1 MLKLS
6 GRKQLLLNTILG
18 RLLQKVSSFLGEV
31 FQLLHLYFGTLFM
44 DADHLKKKL
53 LTKQMFRCVMLF
65 AVALTQQ
72 ICTMLYFKV
81 RRSLKCDVNI
91 FSFSLTHKTGEIK
104 TNEDIF
110 YLDLQWIVVF
120 FCFVFAFYFSRDPK
134 SVVYFLFD
142 GKNVKLYCQV

>member
-1 MLKLS
+1 
-6 GRKQLLLNTILG
+6 
-18 RLLQKVSSFLGEV
+18 
-31 FQLLHLYFGTLFM
+31 
-44 DADHLKKKL
+44 
-53 LTKQMFRCVMLF
+53 
-65 AVALTQQ
+65 
-72 ICTMLYFKV
+72 MLYFKV

-91 FSFSLTHKTGEIK
+91 FSFSLTNKTGEIK

-142 GKNVKLYCQV
+142 GKNVNLYCQV

>member
-44 DADHLKKKL
+44 DADHLKKKK

-120 FCFVFAFYFSRDPK
+120 FLFCFC
-134 SVVYFLFD
+134 FLLLQRPEIRCLFL
-142 GKNVKLYCQV
+142 V